1 MVTISGNF
9 GRTMSEPEGR
19 PRNGQSPPPGRSF
32 GPYADAYDRARPSY
46 PQEAVGWLTGGGRSA
61 ILELGAGTG
70 KLTELL
76 HRGTGHDI
84 LATDPLP
91 EMLSRLVQRAPVKRV
106 AATAEQIPLRSRSVD
121 LVVCGQSFHWFDHQ
135 RALPEI
141 ARVLRPGGVLALA
154 WNTYDV
160 QIPWVR
166 RLKELISPQA
176 GTQDEAAMPL
186 MATPYFGFVE
196 KRQFRFWQPHT
207 AASLADLA
215 RSVSHV
221 ATMKDH
227 DRARVL
233 AEVDKLYAGYGRGHD
248 GMQLA
253 YVTRCYR
260 AVVRH
265 QELPPETP
273 PPARRSPVEDERPAA
288 DTTGPG
294 RKTPP
299 EDPGTQL
306 IDFR

>member
-1 MVTISGNF
+1 M
-9 GRTMSEPEGR
+9 
-19 PRNGQSPPPGRSF
+19 
-32 GPYADAYDRARPSY
+32 ADAYDRARPSY
-46 PQEAVGWLTGGGRSA
+46 PEDAVSWLTGAGHSV

-76 HRGTGHDI
+76 HHSSPGVVHEI

-91 EMLSRLVQRAPVKRV
+91 GMLSRLAERVPVKHVV
-106 AATAEQIPLRSRSVD
+106 ASAEHIPLRSRSVD
-121 LVVCGQSFHWFDHQ
+121 LVVCGQSFHWFDHD

-141 ARVLRPGGVLALA
+141 ARVLRPGGVLALV

-166 RLKELISPQA
+166 RLKQLISPET

-196 KRQFRFWQPHT
+196 MKQFRFWQTHT

-215 RSVSHV
+215 RSISYVS
-221 ATMKDH
+221 TMEEH

-233 AEVDKLYAGYGRGHD
+233 AKVDELYAGYGRGHD

-253 YVTRCYR
+253 WVTRCYR

-265 QELPPETP
+265 QELPPEPTP
-273 PPARRSPVEDERPAA
+273 PTRRAIAEDEPGDPGQGAGVTP
-288 DTTGPG
+288 TT
-294 RKTPP
+294 KAPP